1 MVKRCVLHSHVM
13 ASELVNFKAILW
25 VSQVAPVVKNPSAN
39 AGAVRDVGLI
49 PGLGR
54 FHGGGHGYSILA

>member
-1 MVKRCVLHSHVM
+1 M

-39 AGAVRDVGLI
+39 AGDVRDVGLI
-49 PGLGR
+49 PRLGR